1 MTDPQKG
8 VEQDVEFDDEPTEE
22 TPETVEI
29 APPADLGAT
38 VTLSPEALAALL
50 EEVKKGKR
58 EPQD

>member
-1 MTDPQKG
+1 MTDPQTG
-8 VEQDVEFDDEPTEE
+8 VEQDLEFDDEPTEE
-22 TPETVEI
+22 TPENVEI

-58 EPQD
+58 